1 MNIEDRIAELKL
13 EIDNIYLMWSKEIV
27 EFSKDESLVQN
38 SQKSQKT
45 LEVIAKKYA
54 SMLVE
59 REDKLH
65 ELARKRDQG
74 I

>member
-13 EIDNIYLMWSKEIV
+13 EIDNIYLMWSKEVV

-54 SMLVE
+54 PMLVE